1 MSSSGEQYP
10 PVGVAYEL
18 RFTSRALDDLG
29 VDVDVA
35 PNDFETILAKTHD
48 RDIVEKFR
56 GQRSEE
62 PTGTQAPMR
71 NVGRPD
77 IFSLHGRVGQRACTW
92 FDAAASVCWLLG
104 VVSEHDYNEFE
115 VRAANGELLPSL
127 DDITIFEIEN
137 GEFDKLITPGLHTL
151 IERALANEGEPC
163 RGLVGGLL
171 KLEVSI
177 TAVQLP
183 GTRLVDLFVS
193 VQMPPLAKGVATP
206 DNWPGGA
213 LVEHIAELA
222 TGEPFESLAC
232 EVPAQLPAGR
242 SQWRD
247 YRPQTE
253 NALVVRNL
261 EYPDT

>member
-1 MSSSGEQYP
+1 M
-10 PVGVAYEL
+10 
-18 RFTSRALDDLG
+18 
-29 VDVDVA
+29 
-35 PNDFETILAKTHD
+35 
-48 RDIVEKFR
+48 
-56 GQRSEE
+56 
-62 PTGTQAPMR
+62 
-71 NVGRPD
+71 
-77 IFSLHGRVGQRACTW
+77 
-92 FDAAASVCWLLG
+92 CWLLG

-151 IERALANEGEPC
+151 VERARANEGEPC

-232 EVPAQLPAGR
+232 EVPA
-242 SQWRD
+242 
-247 YRPQTE
+247 
-253 NALVVRNL
+253 
-261 EYPDT
+261 